1 MAHFSK
7 CPAFSVWR
15 IFPNV
20 PHFQCGAFFQMCRIF
35 SVAHFSKCAAF
46 SVWRVF
52 QSAPHFHCGAVFEMW
67 RFEMFRIFS
76 VAYFSKCAAFLLCVD
91 LVLEEN
97 YLSYDLVFEEKFLNV
112 DLVFFKCGAFFR
124 HDLFLQLKPGF
135 VVLGLTF

>member
-1 MAHFSK
+1 VS
-7 CPAFSVWR
+7 
-15 IFPNV
+15 
-20 PHFQCGAFFQMCRIF
+20 RIF

-52 QSAPHFHCGAVFEMW
+52 QSAPHFQCGAVFEMW

-97 YLSYDLVFEEKFLNV
+97 YLSDDLVFEEKFLNV
-112 DLVFFKCGAFFR
+112 DLVFFKCGAFFQVWR
-124 HDLFLQLKPGF
+124 IFSP
-135 VVLGLTF
+135 